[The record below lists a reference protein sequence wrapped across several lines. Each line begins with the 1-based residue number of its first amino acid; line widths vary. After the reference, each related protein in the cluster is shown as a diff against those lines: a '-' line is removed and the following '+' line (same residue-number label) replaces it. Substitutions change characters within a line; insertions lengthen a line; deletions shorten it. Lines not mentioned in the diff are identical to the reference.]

1 MSIWLIILFTLVGLF
16 FLLIVYGYIKMKSMK
31 DVETSANVMHLT
43 DQNFNNVVKN
53 GVVIVDFWAEWC
65 GPCKMIVPVMN
76 EIADELK
83 GKVKVGKLNV
93 DISRQTASKFAIRS
107 IPTVIIFKNGKE
119 FKRIVGVKSKNVY
132 LKELDLG

>member
-43 DQNFNNVVKN
+43 DQNFNNVIKN

-93 DISRQTASKFAIRS
+93 DLSRQTASKFGIRS
-107 IPTVIIFKNGKE
+107 IPTVIIFRNGKE
-119 FKRIVGVKSKNVY
+119 AKRIVGVKPKSFY
-132 LKELDLG
+132 LKELNVG

>member
-1 MSIWLIILFTLVGLF
+1 
-16 FLLIVYGYIKMKSMK
+16 MKSMK

-43 DQNFNNVVKN
+43 DQNFNNVIKN
-53 GVVIVDFWAEWC
+53 GTVIVDFWAEWC

-93 DISRQTASKFAIRS
+93 DLSRQTASKFGIRS

-119 FKRIVGVKSKNVY
+119 FKRIVGVKSKNAY
-132 LKELDLG
+132 LKELNITS